1 MHGRTNL
8 EIEMGRRA
16 ESLAE
21 RILMG
26 AKALAE
32 YAEALDEEQWV
43 MPVVG
48 DGRPVGVVVHHV
60 ASVYP
65 IEVDLAEKLGSGEA
79 IEGVDWSAIHEM
91 NAGHASEH
99 ASVSRSAALEL
110 LRHNSEQAAER
121 VQAMTDEQLDSA
133 AAVSLNGDAPLTAQF
148 FIEDHALR
156 HSFHHLSKIRATL
169 AD

>member
-1 MHGRTNL
+1 MSQ
-8 EIEMGRRA
+8 RA

-26 AKALAE
+26 AKALAD
-32 YAEALDEEQWV
+32 YADGLDDEQWSR
-43 MPVVG
+43 PVAG

-60 ASVYP
+60 ASAYP
-65 IEVDLAEKLGSGEA
+65 IEVDLAEKLGTGEA
-79 IEGVDWSAIHEM
+79 IEGVGWSAIHEM
-91 NAGHASEH
+91 NAVHASEH
-99 ASVSRSAALEL
+99 ASASKASALEL
-110 LRHNSEQAAER
+110 LRNNSEEAAAR
-121 VQAMTDEQLDSA
+121 VRGMTDEQLDSGA
-133 AAVSLNGDAPLTAQF
+133 TVSLNGDAPLTAQF

>member
-1 MHGRTNL
+1 MSQ
-8 EIEMGRRA
+8 RA

-32 YAEALDEEQWV
+32 CAEGLDDGQWSR
-43 MPVVG
+43 PVAG
-48 DGRPVGVVVHHV
+48 DGRPIGVVVHHV

-65 IEVDLAEKLGSGEA
+65 IEVDLAEKLGAGEA

-91 NAGHASEH
+91 NAAHASEH
-99 ASVSRSAALEL
+99 VSVSKASALEL
-110 LRHNSEQAAER
+110 LRKNSEEAAAR
-121 VQAMTDEQLDSA
+121 VRQMTDEQLDSA
-133 AAVSLNGDAPLTAQF
+133 ATVSLNGDAPLTAQF